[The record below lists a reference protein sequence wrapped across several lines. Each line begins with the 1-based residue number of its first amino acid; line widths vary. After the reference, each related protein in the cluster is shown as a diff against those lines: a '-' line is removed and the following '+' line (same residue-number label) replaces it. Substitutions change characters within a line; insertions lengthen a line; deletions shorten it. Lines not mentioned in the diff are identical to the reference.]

1 MITVT
6 IVRSATDR
14 RIRSFEVS
22 GHADYAKRGKDIVCA
37 GVSAVTVGTVNAIE
51 AVAGVKLPASMRD
64 GWVQSDIPAQ
74 ADSSVD
80 ERVQLLLEG
89 MAVMIESIRQS
100 YGKYVAIHERYVQ

>member
-6 IVRSATDR
+6 FVRSAANR
-14 RIRSFEVS
+14 RIVSFAVS
-22 GHADYAKRGKDIVCA
+22 GHADYAKRGRDIVCA

-51 AVAGVKLPASMRD
+51 AVAGVALPASMRD
-64 GWVQSDIPAQ
+64 GWVQSDIPMQ

-89 MAVMIESIRQS
+89 MAVMIDTIRQS
-100 YGKYVAIHERYVQ
+100 YGKYVAIQEQLVE